1 MAAKAAKKA
10 QGPGEEAMGIGGIVL
25 VVGYLLIVMGF
36 VIWSLVSLW
45 PPTRSKEVR
54 DRVAKL
60 AARATPSPSPET
72 SPSPASVSTAQ
83 PAQPSPVTG
92 VSPAATVAPSASQSP
107 STTPAPSAAANKVA
121 QPDCEATAGIK
132 EGFCLDETGTPR
144 EGVGALKY
152 FGRCWCIYDEDRLLL
167 IVLLAGAMGALVHGL
182 RSLSWYIGN
191 RRAVWSWSA
200 MYFML

>member
-45 PPTRSKEVR
+45 PPTRSREVR

-60 AARATPSPSPET
+60 AARATPTPSPET
-72 SPSPASVSTAQ
+72 SPSPSVSTAQ

-107 STTPAPSAAANKVA
+107 STTPTPIAAANKVA

-167 IVLLAGAMGALVHGL
+167 IVLLAGA
-182 RSLSWYIGN
+182 
-191 RRAVWSWSA
+191 
-200 MYFML
+200 